1 MIAGSLTAGLV
12 SVERMVVCWCSA
24 FWLFTMTEYGEPLG
38 ISLWAFLAFGAA
50 SFLAIRAFLRRPRTM
65 PALMSLGIALAA
77 AGTAGLLWK
86 CSTLPGVTANAF
98 GALAVSSTVYGC
110 VRACTD
116 QPAAARSISAME
128 GTICF
133 FLAFL
138 WVQTNTGMDAR
149 YSAPL
154 LAASL
159 ASLLVVLGQRLQAV
173 GAPAGRSRARGF
185 AVVGIALALIAV
197 VLALFLAFGAEPLGQ
212 GAVMLFYGVVYCLKL
227 LVWFFNWLLHVLSS
241 LFPAAEGGM
250 APEPQMT
257 VEIPQEVAEQGD
269 IPPWVLVVLGIA
281 GLCALL
287 GGLVYVMVRLRRFR
301 VGGRTAAVAAG
312 KPERHR
318 MRLRTWLERVLAVL
332 RQRLYLLWMLAT
344 QRDSPRALYWFL
356 NRAGRRLGCRRRMG
370 ETPCAFVRRAA
381 GLTAELSGD
390 LEALA
395 AALSEELYAP
405 MPRQPFPREAAG
417 RIRRGFRRALRRA
430 RRAQAAAWLRRRLAG
445 KTPAET

>member
-12 SVERMVVCWCSA
+12 SVERIVVCWCSA

-50 SFLAIRAFLRRPRTM
+50 AYLVIRTFLRRPRTM
-65 PALMSLGIALAA
+65 PALISLGIALAA

-86 CSTLPGVTANAF
+86 CSTLPGLTANAF
-98 GALAVSSTVYGC
+98 GVLAVVSVVYGC

-116 QPAAARSISAME
+116 PPAAGRSISAME
-128 GTICF
+128 GTTCF

-159 ASLLVVLGQRLQAV
+159 ASLLVVMGQRLQAV
-173 GAPAGRSRARGF
+173 GGPAGRSRARGF
-185 AVVGIALALIAV
+185 AVVGIALVLIAA

-227 LVWFFNWLLHVLSS
+227 LMWLLNWLLHVLAS

-281 GLCALL
+281 GLCVLV

-301 VGGRTAAVAAG
+301 VGGRAAVTAAA
-312 KPERHR
+312 KPERRR
-318 MRLRTWLERVLAVL
+318 MRLRTWLGMVLVWL
-332 RQRLYLLWMLAT
+332 RQRLYLLRMLVT
-344 QRDSPRALYWFL
+344 QRGSPRELYWFL
-356 NRAGRRLGCRRRMG
+356 NRAGRRLGCRRRTG

-381 GLTAELSGD
+381 ELAAELSGD
-390 LEALA
+390 RGALA
-395 AALSEELYAP
+395 LALDRELYAP
-405 MPRQPFPREAAG
+405 VPGEPFPRETAR
-417 RIRRGFRRALRRA
+417 RIRRSFRRALRRA
-430 RRAQAAAWLRRRLAG
+430 RWVQAADWLRRRLARE
-445 KTPAET
+445 TPAEN